1 MAAATRLPR
10 SLNVLAGWTMS
21 WPSESCLTR
30 LRSILSSCEKAAIER
45 RVEEDRSCRSLPGSS
60 RL

>member
-21 WPSESCLTR
+21 WPSESCLTL
-30 LRSILSSCEKAAIER
+30 LRSILSSSDRAAIER
-45 RVEEDRSCRSLPGSS
+45 RVEEER
-60 RL
+60 